1 MSDDKSL
8 NEGRSSRKYP
18 SMRDVF
24 DWNCPSMRDFF
35 SQYWRPWQCL
45 YREGRHRN
53 GFRQY
58 HSAVVLR
65 VELLSPQLLG
75 NDTFLLPTWVTTGK
89 CHSWGFSDSFGLPQM
104 PGTCRNLNEKMRL
117 RQVSCLKVV
126 VIWCFCTF
134 ATGSTNTKIG
144 MKENIIGREQEIE
157 KLENYLSFIVSIIS
171 WLSIL
176 YALNGRKVAMWIL
189 FRYEMTKIY
198 VFNFWLHQKTHR
210 YGLDGVVW
218 TDPVIW

>member
-1 MSDDKSL
+1 
-8 NEGRSSRKYP
+8 
-18 SMRDVF
+18 
-24 DWNCPSMRDFF
+24 MRDFF

-65 VELLSPQLLG
+65 VELLSPHLLG
-75 NDTFLLPTWVTTGK
+75 NDTFLLPTWVNTGK
-89 CHSWGFSDSFGLPQM
+89 CHSWGFSDSFGPPQM

-144 MKENIIGREQEIE
+144 MKKNIIGREQEIE
-157 KLENYLSFIVSIIS
+157 KLENYLSEDESTS
-171 WLSIL
+171 
-176 YALNGRKVAMWIL
+176 
-189 FRYEMTKIY
+189 
-198 VFNFWLHQKTHR
+198 FNFCNWRGQV
-210 YGLDGVVW
+210 YGCESTAVLKVGKQRS
-218 TDPVIW
+218 IHAGNS

>member
-8 NEGRSSRKYP
+8 NEGRFSRKYP

-58 HSAVVLR
+58 HSAVMLR

-89 CHSWGFSDSFGLPQM
+89 CHSWGFSDSFEPPQM
-104 PGTCRNLNEKMRL
+104 QGTCRNLNEKMRL

-126 VIWCFCTF
+126 VIWCF
-134 ATGSTNTKIG
+134 
-144 MKENIIGREQEIE
+144 
-157 KLENYLSFIVSIIS
+157 LYLSDTFNQ
-171 WLSIL
+171 
-176 YALNGRKVAMWIL
+176 YEN
-189 FRYEMTKIY
+189 RYEREYYRPGTRDWEAWKLSFRRWKHI
-198 VFNFWLHQKTHR
+198 V
-210 YGLDGVVW
+210 
-218 TDPVIW
+218 